1 MFLFTNLFTADLL
14 YRQIKNIVI
23 ILILL
28 SSSIFAQTETEH
40 WQQKKTDCKIIQHTE
55 KDYSVDTSSLGITLL
70 SGFVNTYY
78 FLISDLDG
86 DNCPFTPTCSNFFV
100 QSVKETNIFQ
110 GILMFS
116 DRFTRDLN
124 FIEREKYPRTKEGR
138 LIDLPQ
144 NYTLN
149 EDEIVI
155 LRNKNS
161 AESK

>member
-28 SSSIFAQTETEH
+28 SPSIFAQTETEH
-40 WQQKKTDCKIIQHTE
+40 WEQKKTDCKIIQHTE

-86 DNCPFTPTCSNFFV
+86 DNKITN
-100 QSVKETNIFQ
+100 SVSGEIASSTYGRADIF
-110 GILMFS
+110 ISKFS
-116 DRFTRDLN
+116 
-124 FIEREKYPRTKEGR
+124 TKPVNTHE
-138 LIDLPQ
+138 
-144 NYTLN
+144 
-149 EDEIVI
+149 
-155 LRNKNS
+155 
-161 AESK
+161 